1 MEKLVSE
8 IFLKKLKLSIS
19 QDQQPEHLCSLFLLY
34 VQINDYL
41 CQGDLKKKKKS
52 ALWMPYLIKDL
63 NSSNS
68 SKVSR
73 IPLMQVKQN
82 FTCKTSHR
90 PVEKKI

>member
-41 CQGDLKKKKKS
+41 CQGDLKKKKEVS
-52 ALWMPYLIKDL
+52 PMDAIL
-63 NSSNS
+63 NQGP
-68 SKVSR
+68 K
-73 IPLMQVKQN
+73 LKQLQ
-82 FTCKTSHR
+82 
-90 PVEKKI
+90 